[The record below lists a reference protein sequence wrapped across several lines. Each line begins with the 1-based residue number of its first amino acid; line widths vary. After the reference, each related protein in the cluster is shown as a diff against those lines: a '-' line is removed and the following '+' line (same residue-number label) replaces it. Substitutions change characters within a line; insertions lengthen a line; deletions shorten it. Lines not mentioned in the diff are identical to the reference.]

1 MPRFGVPSH
10 PFPRWTASGPNA
22 AHPHALGDFAHVV
35 SFCFPFRAALEGFPY
50 MLQLVGE
57 STKLNSLSHPQL
69 EAEEATFQTSH
80 RRCPSRHGAV
90 GGTPC
95 CRSLMDKETRQAWS
109 REIACRMV
117 KPLKAELALVV
128 LCW

>member
-1 MPRFGVPSH
+1 MLDCFWDPTLLTHMLWGGL
-10 PFPRWTASGPNA
+10 A
-22 AHPHALGDFAHVV
+22 DVV
-35 SFCFPFRAALEGFPY
+35 SPCSPFCAALEGFPY

-69 EAEEATFQTSH
+69 EAEEATFKTSH

-95 CRSLMDKETRQAWS
+95 CRSFTDKETRQAWS